1 METAKQQSEKYYE
14 YLKQIT
20 NNLPVSVLTDE
31 LILKTQ
37 MVAGEDWKHA
47 LTIMGFR
54 KDIITSL

>member
-14 YLKQIT
+14 YLSEIT

-31 LILKTQ
+31 LILNTQ

-47 LTIMGFR
+47 LAIMGFR
-54 KDIITSL
+54 KDIISNL

>member
-1 METAKQQSEKYYE
+1 METAKQQSEKYYK
-14 YLKQIT
+14 YLIEIT

-37 MVAGEDWKHA
+37 KVAGEDWKHA

-54 KDIITSL
+54 KDIILNL

>member
-14 YLKQIT
+14 YLRQIT

-37 MVAGEDWKHA
+37 MVAREDWKHA
-47 LTIMGFR
+47 LTL
-54 KDIITSL
+54 S

>member
-1 METAKQQSEKYYE
+1 MRQWTEDKKQ
-14 YLKQIT
+14 LKQIVILLFYKNT
-20 NNLPVSVLTDE
+20 KVLTDE

-54 KDIITSL
+54 KDIISNL

>member
-1 METAKQQSEKYYE
+1 METSEKYYE
-14 YLKQIT
+14 YLKEIT

-54 KDIITSL
+54 KDIIKNL

>member
-14 YLKQIT
+14 YLSEIT

-37 MVAGEDWKHA
+37 MVAGKDWKHA

-54 KDIITSL
+54 KDIISNL

>member
-14 YLKQIT
+14 YLSEIT

-37 MVAGEDWKHA
+37 KVAGEDWKHS

-54 KDIITSL
+54 KDIISSL